1 MLMARFRCCF
11 VVEMGRFSIHPN
23 EWVLEVIQPAD
34 TSVGRTLLLLRS
46 GYDLLLWF
54 CCCCCYGGGF
64 VMVLSILLRVRVH
77 KRTRH
82 VDTSESGTERSAK
95 FPTCVAAWVL
105 LCLAKSLMYVTFS
118 EKRCFPVWLFYA
130 VLPLP

>member
-46 GYDLLLWF
+46 GYVLPVLLL
-54 CCCCCYGGGF
+54 
-64 VMVLSILLRVRVH
+64 LLLLRRWLCDGVINPLKSSCAQTNQTRRH
-77 KRTRH
+77 FGKR
-82 VDTSESGTERSAK
+82 DMERSAK